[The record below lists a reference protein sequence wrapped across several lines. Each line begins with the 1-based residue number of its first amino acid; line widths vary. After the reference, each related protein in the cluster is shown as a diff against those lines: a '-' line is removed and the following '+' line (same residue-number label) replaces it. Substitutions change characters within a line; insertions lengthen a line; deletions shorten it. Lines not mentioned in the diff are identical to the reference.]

1 MQRCVAICFLLIA
14 WVAPVTA
21 QLQRNF
27 PATALRAEMQI
38 TLPPQL
44 LLNGRDAR
52 LAPGARILDENNFL
66 TMSGSL
72 ADRRLVIHY
81 TLNTEGLLFDVWVL
95 TPAEMAKQPWP
106 RSLEE
111 ARTWVFDP
119 IDQSWAKP

>member
-14 WVAPVTA
+14 WVAPVAA

-52 LAPGARILDENNFL
+52 LAPGARIRDENNFL

-119 IDQSWAKP
+119 IDQSWTKP

>member
-14 WVAPVTA
+14 WVAPVAA

-52 LAPGARILDENNFL
+52 LAPGARIRDENNFL

-81 TLNTEGLLFDVWVL
+81 TLNNEGLLLDVWVL

-119 IDQSWAKP
+119 IDQSWTKP